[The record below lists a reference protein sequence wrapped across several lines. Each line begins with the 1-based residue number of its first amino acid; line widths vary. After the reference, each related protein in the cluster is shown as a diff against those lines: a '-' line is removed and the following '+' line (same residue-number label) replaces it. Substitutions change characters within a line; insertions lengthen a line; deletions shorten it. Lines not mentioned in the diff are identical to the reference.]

1 MDNILSNK
9 GLTSSEAN
17 HFTNI
22 VKEMVKDIDIKS
34 SNMPLYTSKVIR
46 DNEEYPLDT
55 NLRVGNWVE
64 LLLRKGELYS
74 LSAWLKS
81 GIRLKEKLLDDV
93 EREHHDTSVLESEF
107 KELIVEPKKPD
118 TSFEAFLTSLST
130 KERNEY
136 LMNES
141 IASHIGQFVHNFD
154 TVRNSLDRFQP
165 TTFQKVESGEVLTV
179 KSELLYT
186 KAEMVEGFY
195 TLQKKHRESEKIVNY
210 YKSKHKEWEKSVLDS
225 HSDTISEV
233 RNNNKNITLENNLLV
248 SRQIELFNKAK
259 REKKNEISNKKILI
273 PNELQGIFDEVSK
286 YAKL

>member
-34 SNMPLYTSKVIR
+34 SNMPLFTSKLIR

-55 NLRVGNWVE
+55 NVRVGNWVE

-81 GIRLKEKLLDDV
+81 GIKLKEKLLDDV
-93 EREHHDTSVLESEF
+93 EREHHDTSVLEAEF

-225 HSDTISEV
+225 HSDTVSEI
-233 RNNNKNITLENNLLV
+233 RNSNKNITLENNLLV

>member
-34 SNMPLYTSKVIR
+34 SNMPLSTSKVIR

-55 NLRVGNWVE
+55 NVRVGNWVE

-81 GIRLKEKLLDDV
+81 GIKLKEKLLDEV
-93 EREHHDTSVLESEF
+93 EREHHDTSVLEAEF
-107 KELIVEPKKPD
+107 KELFVEPKKPD

-186 KAEMVEGFY
+186 K
-195 TLQKKHRESEKIVNY
+195 SEN
-210 YKSKHKEWEKSVLDS
+210 KE
-225 HSDTISEV
+225 I
-233 RNNNKNITLENNLLV
+233 
-248 SRQIELFNKAK
+248 
-259 REKKNEISNKKILI
+259 KKIQLI
-273 PNELQGIFDEVSK
+273 IFIFRETNYDYLK
-286 YAKL
+286 